1 MRATVGPIIR
11 TYTPFARLVNRNDQ
25 PNSLPK
31 KNRGGRLPF
40 RIKKDLQRIKKKID
54 EIAEN
59 LPEPATTKIKGDNS
73 FHKVR
78 SGDYRIIYEIH
89 DERLVILVIKIG
101 HRKDVYKKL
110 L

>member
-1 MRATVGPIIR
+1 MRYSIEFRPTV
-11 TYTPFARLVNRNDQ
+11 LK
-25 PNSLPK
+25 SLKRFPK
-31 KNRGGRLPF
+31 RDLI
-40 RIKKDLQRIKKKID
+40 RIKMKI
-54 EIAEN
+54 EELGEN
-59 LPEPATTKIKGDNS
+59 LPDPNTTKMKGDNS

-89 DERLVILVIKIG
+89 DDRLVILVVKIG